1 MIYFRECYCKTVES
15 CHDGMSCHN
24 IVGHKEC
31 GNGVCKTDPNTKCGK
46 LQAAGIKIGCPE

>member
-46 LQAAGIKIGCPE
+46 LQAAGFKIACQG